1 MARKNSSKSSPQH
14 GLNDL
19 MGIGFLGLAFLLLV
33 SLLSYDPKDLS
44 LNSIPANR
52 NTHNWI
58 GLVGAYVACGSF
70 WSFGVASYLLPL
82 LLVLFGLAYW
92 LEGLSYLRR
101 RWPWVW
107 GWFSPRWSTRPLQSQ
122 FRRVQSRRIGAWRP
136 VACWAEAANR
146 VSNTSACWGRQ
157 PSF

>member
-1 MARKNSSKSSPQH
+1 CTLNFGFRSLICRRMARKNSSKSSPQH

-44 LNSIPANR
+44 LNGIPANR

-58 GLVGAYVACGSF
+58 GLVGAYVAFGSF
-70 WSFGVASYLLPL
+70 WSFGLASYLLPL

-101 RWPWVW
+101 RWPWAF
-107 GWFSPRWSTRPLQSQ
+107 GLFFARAGLLSLYKP
-122 FRRVQSRRIGAWRP
+122 
-136 VACWAEAANR
+136 
-146 VSNTSACWGRQ
+146 
-157 PSF
+157 